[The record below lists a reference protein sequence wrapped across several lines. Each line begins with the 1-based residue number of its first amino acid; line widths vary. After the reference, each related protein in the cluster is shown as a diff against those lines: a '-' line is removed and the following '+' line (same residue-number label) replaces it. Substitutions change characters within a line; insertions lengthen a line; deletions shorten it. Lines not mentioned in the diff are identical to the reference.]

1 MHGVMPMSISHIAG
15 ILKLVVCIA
24 SHHSCLIS
32 FIFSFHINL
41 VTISSAISI
50 AALTAVSLINFLV
63 NDLVFASL
71 NRLLDKG
78 LRNKEALVFY
88 GVQRRLFKLQEISHR
103 TLS

>member
-24 SHHSCLIS
+24 SHHSYSLIS

-88 GVQRRLFKLQEISHR
+88 GVQRRLFKLQEISH
-103 TLS
+103 